1 MIHAYNEEYLLH
13 ARNVMGKMFDFVVY
27 DLNIELENF
36 FDLFIESGV
45 AYKFYKGDT
54 GVISGKSGYELAL
67 QVLNIMN
74 KDVEITFPNYTLNH
88 SKEYWLGYFLSYYSW
103 YSNINYEDIILCVS
117 IKELLLMYDKYHEMD
132 IMHFVDKLN
141 EIIFNSNKLKFYRK
155 KRKLSQKELATLSNI
170 PIRTI
175 QQYEQN
181 QKDLDKANVT
191 YLVNL
196 ARVLNCSIEDL
207 L

>member
-27 DLNIELENF
+27 DLNIELESF

-103 YSNINYEDIILCVS
+103 YSNINYEDIILCVY

-196 ARVLNCSIEDL
+196 ARVLNCNIEDL

>member
-27 DLNIELENF
+27 DLNIELDNF

-54 GVISGKSGYELAL
+54 SVISGKSGYELAL

-155 KRKLSQKELATLSNI
+155 KRKLSQKELAILSNI

-196 ARVLNCSIEDL
+196 ARVLNCNIEDL

>member
-196 ARVLNCSIEDL
+196 VRVLNCDIEDL

>member
-54 GVISGKSGYELAL
+54 SVISGKSGYELAL

-196 ARVLNCSIEDL
+196 ARVLNCNIEDL

>member
-1 MIHAYNEEYLLH
+1 MIHAYNEEYLPH

-54 GVISGKSGYELAL
+54 SVISGKSGYELAL

-88 SKEYWLGYFLSYYSW
+88 SKEYWLGYFL
-103 YSNINYEDIILCVS
+103 YEIKLC
-117 IKELLLMYDKYHEMD
+117 
-132 IMHFVDKLN
+132 
-141 EIIFNSNKLKFYRK
+141 IFKHSK
-155 KRKLSQKELATLSNI
+155 K
-170 PIRTI
+170 
-175 QQYEQN
+175 
-181 QKDLDKANVT
+181 
-191 YLVNL
+191 
-196 ARVLNCSIEDL
+196 
-207 L
+207 

>member
-27 DLNIELENF
+27 DLNIELESF

-191 YLVNL
+191 Y
-196 ARVLNCSIEDL
+196 
-207 L
+207 

>member
-54 GVISGKSGYELAL
+54 SVISGKSGYELAL

-196 ARVLNCSIEDL
+196 ARVLNCDIEDL

>member
-196 ARVLNCSIEDL
+196 ARVLNCDIEDL

>member
-54 GVISGKSGYELAL
+54 SVISGKSGYELAL

-191 YLVNL
+191 YLINL
-196 ARVLNCSIEDL
+196 ARVLNCNIEDL

>member
-1 MIHAYNEEYLLH
+1 MIHAYNEEYLQH

-54 GVISGKSGYELAL
+54 SVISGKSGYELAL

-191 YLVNL
+191 YLINL
-196 ARVLNCSIEDL
+196 ARVLNCNIEDL

>member
-196 ARVLNCSIEDL
+196 ARVLNCSVEDL

>member
-36 FDLFIESGV
+36 FYLFIESGV

-54 GVISGKSGYELAL
+54 SVISGKSGYELAL

-196 ARVLNCSIEDL
+196 ARVLNCSIEDIL
-207 L
+207 